1 MTARQLELINTGVLP
16 GDIPLSSAVKV
27 GDLVYVSGNLG
38 NRHGKL
44 ELVEGGVAAE
54 TRQALQNMGAI
65 LEAAGSAVD
74 RVVKVNAYIVDMAE
88 FGPFNDAYREF
99 FGDHKPARATVAVKQ
114 LGLDARV
121 EIECVALA

>member
-1 MTARQLELINTGVLP
+1 MTARQLELVNTGVLP

-38 NRHGKL
+38 NRHGEL
-44 ELVEGGVAAE
+44 ELVEGGMAAE
-54 TRQALQNMGAI
+54 ARQALQNMGAI

-88 FGPFNDAYREF
+88 FGAFNDAYRAF

-114 LGLDARV
+114 LGLEARI